1 MQQTLLAAGAQRRR
15 DDAGEPLLVGEVI
28 IARPAHAHAA
38 IGRYAH
44 RKVGK
49 TGGRVRPVE
58 LQGVGGYGGDHLYGF
73 PLEIRVR
80 GVQQHAEDRAEDHE
94 HDRHI
99 DADKPQPELFQH
111 EEATSR

>member
-1 MQQTLLAAGAQRRR
+1 MQPVCLLLRSYTGERVAHGVDIGACI
-15 DDAGEPLLVGEVI
+15 EISE
-28 IARPAHAHAA
+28 AHAHAA
-38 IGRYAH
+38 VGRYAH
-44 RKVGK
+44 CEIGK

-58 LQGVGGYGGDHLYGF
+58 LQGVGGYGGDHLHGF

-99 DADKPQPELFQH
+99 DADKPELFQH